1 MALPM
6 VEVVDGV
13 ASGQWLDTGLDADA
27 VEFCPRAGYNQWA
40 VIGTY
45 KLRESEAGGRAEQQ
59 SRDGTLLLV
68 EVAEPDA
75 PGQRVCATPTAVLK
89 AQGIFDIK
97 WAGAVGS
104 ESEGAPILG
113 HAAADGSL
121 CTYTL
126 AVGEGGSEAATSDQ
140 SSATADAPAA
150 PTSASDQGGAGGDP
164 GDASSAGN
172 GAAQPRMRLHP
183 LGRIDCTADGVS
195 VGSSLSL
202 SLDWNDRKIGN
213 QEPTVAVSMSDG
225 TVCTCRVGQTVQSPL
240 GVLRRHGLL
249 RRAGPDLGYAPIKVP
264 SGTDVRWGRRV
275 EAQVAPIGG
284 TLWCVALCGN
294 APRVRGPPLRRGG
307 WVRYRKAGAS
317 CWGTHVAWVRSGL
330 ASWKHCSGVCLI
342 LRPSPRILADECGLF
357 CCFMMNESVLC
368 RCIGIRSVEETL
380 MGG

>member
-1 MALPM
+1 MFSELM
-6 VEVVDGV
+6 CVCVV
-13 ASGQWLDTGLDADA
+13 
-27 VEFCPRAGYNQWA
+27 
-40 VIGTY
+40 
-45 KLRESEAGGRAEQQ
+45 GGRAEHQ

-126 AVGEGGSEAATSDQ
+126 AVGESGSEAATSDQ
-140 SSATADAPAA
+140 GSANADAPAA
-150 PTSASDQGGAGGDP
+150 PTSASDQGGAGSDP

-225 TVCTCRVGQTVQSPL
+225 TVCTCRVGQTEMTKLTQWQAHDLEAWIASFNPHAPHMLFTGADDRKLKCWDTRTDPEL
-240 GVLRRHGLL
+240 GAMMTNSKAH
-249 RRAGPDLGYAPIKVP
+249 
-264 SGTDVRWGRRV
+264 
-275 EAQVAPIGG
+275 EA
-284 TLWCVALCGN
+284 
-294 APRVRGPPLRRGG
+294 
-307 WVRYRKAGAS
+307 
-317 CWGTHVAWVRSGL
+317 
-330 ASWKHCSGVCLI
+330 GVCSIQCNPHSEYCLATGSYDEQVGQTVRPAPCPRYLGPAPAHT
-342 LRPSPRILADECGLF
+342 LRLRLPAIAC
-357 CCFMMNESVLC
+357 V
-368 RCIGIRSVEETL
+368 
-380 MGG
+380 